1 MGLAGPD
8 SVGWTARL
16 LPPHRP
22 SDEQRSWQVPGQAH
36 RLPRRRRLHHRAAL
50 PGRPASDGV
59 SRSYQQIA
67 VAEHRRPG
75 PVDAAGLR
83 GFLDPPRPM
92 RPPTDLP
99 AVGARPDK
107 LAAWV
112 ASRPEGGRNG
122 GLFWA
127 ACRMA
132 EEGHD
137 LNTTTSLLGEAAYA
151 AGLPEREAMATIRS
165 AYRIAT
171 RLGPA
176 TAAAPYERG

>member
-1 MGLAGPD
+1 
-8 SVGWTARL
+8 
-16 LPPHRP
+16 
-22 SDEQRSWQVPGQAH
+22 
-36 RLPRRRRLHHRAAL
+36 
-50 PGRPASDGV
+50 
-59 SRSYQQIA
+59 
-67 VAEHRRPG
+67 
-75 PVDAAGLR
+75 
-83 GFLDPPRPM
+83 
-92 RPPTDLP
+92 

-137 LNTTTSLLGEAAYA
+137 LSTTTSLLGEAAYA

-176 TAAAPYERG
+176 NEPRPTQAVEAVGL